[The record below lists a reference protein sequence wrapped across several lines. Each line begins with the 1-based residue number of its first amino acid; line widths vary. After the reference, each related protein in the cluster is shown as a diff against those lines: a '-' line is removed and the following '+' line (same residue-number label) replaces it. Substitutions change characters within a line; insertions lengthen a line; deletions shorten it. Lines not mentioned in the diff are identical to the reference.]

1 MLVYYHNSQVFIF
14 MRNREND
21 FNKNLKKLTTYKT
34 TIVAK
39 GIKRMHANESG
50 KPIFSKNI
58 LMKDV
63 DNLNYYPEEKY
74 ALLIK
79 QASKFYNIQ
88 ENKIIPVNGSDEGID
103 LLVRT
108 CCNYGDNVLVL
119 NPGFS
124 MYSQY
129 ATAFGLETI
138 SFDLTQNKNN
148 FSLDIDGLIKTAQK
162 NKPKIIFI
170 SNPLANV
177 GSVVNKTDL
186 LKIVKTLTSSV
197 IVIDEAYIDFTNED
211 SMLSELEKYNNLVI
225 LRTMSKF
232 FGLAGIR
239 LGFIFS
245 NFTDEILKIKSPY
258 NVNQITCQIGINVF
272 QNINKTILE
281 ERKKEFN
288 NKRVKLIKWLKQFK
302 EVETIF
308 SSETNFIC
316 VKLNC
321 NADVF
326 ADKLAKKYKIKI
338 KTMNGE
344 YENYCRISVL

>member
-1 MLVYYHNSQVFIF
+1 MSYGGNV
-14 MRNREND
+14 
-21 FNKNLKKLTTYKT
+21 FNKNLDVLTTYKT
-34 TIVAK
+34 TIVAQD
-39 GIKRMHANESG
+39 IKRMHANESG
-50 KPIFSKNI
+50 KPIFNKNI
-58 LMKDV
+58 LMKGI
-63 DNLNYYPEEKY
+63 DNLNYYPEERY
-74 ALLIK
+74 ALLTK
-79 QASKFYNIQ
+79 QASKFYNLQ
-88 ENKIIPVNGSDEGID
+88 QNNNVIPVNGSDEGID
-103 LLVRT
+103 LLIRT
-108 CCNYGDNVLVL
+108 CCNVSDSILIL
-119 NPGFS
+119 KPGFS

-129 ATAFGLETI
+129 ATAFGLKTI
-138 SFDLTQNKNN
+138 SFNLTQNEDS
-148 FSLDIDGLIKTAQK
+148 FLLDVDSFIKTAQES
-162 NKPKIIFI
+162 KPKIIFI

-177 GSVVNKTDL
+177 GSVVGKMDL
-186 LKIVKTLTSSV
+186 LKMVKTLTSSV
-197 IVIDEAYIDFTNED
+197 IVIDEAYIDFTNEV
-211 SMLSELEKYNNLVI
+211 SMLSELDKYNNLVV

-288 NKRVKLIKWLKQFK
+288 NKRVKLIKWLKHFK